1 MRLGALAVLLIA
13 LLAKTRS
20 FYIAG
25 LVPLFPTFA
34 IIAHYIVGSER
45 LASDLRST
53 AIFGLWSL
61 LPYAAYLFTIVLL
74 SERFTL
80 VVTLTVGALAW
91 AMAAGL
97 LTVWTRTYPAVWNW
111 CQRSSN
117 RWTSLWRCRAQP
129 ARAPACPTP
138 AVQTSSRNVTGPSLT
153 RCTCIS
159 APKRPVATCGCCARA

>member
-1 MRLGALAVLLIA
+1 MSLALKCVLGALAVLMIA

-61 LPYAAYLFTIVLL
+61 LPYAAYLLSIVVL

-80 VVTLTVGALAW
+80 VVTLAVGALAW
-91 AMAAGL
+91 AVAAGL
-97 LTVWTRTYPAVWNW
+97 LLGVWTRMYPAV
-111 CQRSSN
+111 
-117 RWTSLWRCRAQP
+117 
-129 ARAPACPTP
+129 
-138 AVQTSSRNVTGPSLT
+138 
-153 RCTCIS
+153 
-159 APKRPVATCGCCARA
+159 